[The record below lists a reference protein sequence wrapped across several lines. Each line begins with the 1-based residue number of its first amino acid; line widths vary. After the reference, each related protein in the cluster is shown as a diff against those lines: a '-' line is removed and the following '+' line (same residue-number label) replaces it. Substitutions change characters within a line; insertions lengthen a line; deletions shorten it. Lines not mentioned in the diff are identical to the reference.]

1 MRDDERADGGQFRE
15 RVRPGLG
22 GEVPGE
28 TLEHVVTRVVTERH
42 EERGKEDRALAALPE
57 KGAQTVGRSHK
68 DVTAATLDQRALE
81 LGKRD
86 LAFRTA
92 MAGEGNAAA
101 GERGHGLIK
110 RCGNGGVVRFA
121 REQGRDKTEFVK
133 AGGGGV
139 HGGRSFLLETSVDNV
154 RRCHEDAAGT
164 AAPQTGKHV

>member
-57 KGAQTVGRSHK
+57 KGAQAVGRADK
-68 DVTAATLDQRALE
+68 DVGAAAGSQRALE
-81 LGKRD
+81 LGKRG

-92 MAGEGNAAA
+92 MTGKDDEVVGA
-101 GERGHGLIK
+101 RGDGLVK
-110 RCGNGGVVRFA
+110 RCGNGDMVRCV
-121 REQGRDKTEFVK
+121 REQGRSKTEFVK

-154 RRCHEDAAGT
+154 RRRHEDAAGT

>member
-86 LAFRTA
+86 LAF
-92 MAGEGNAAA
+92 
-101 GERGHGLIK
+101 
-110 RCGNGGVVRFA
+110 
-121 REQGRDKTEFVK
+121 
-133 AGGGGV
+133 
-139 HGGRSFLLETSVDNV
+139 
-154 RRCHEDAAGT
+154 
-164 AAPQTGKHV
+164 